1 MYIED
6 TLSKYIF
13 HLMSKVN
20 GMRMWAAWAYD
31 TGIGIR
37 AAEESATDGVFDLFA
52 GTIWKYGNQVK
63 SLNEIDDTCTCDIHN
78 QIMVSGKIITIRL
91 GEFPIKD
98 IENKEGRVYFTIE
111 V

>member
-6 TLSKYIF
+6 ILSQYIS

-20 GMRMWAAWAYD
+20 DMRMWAARAYD

-37 AAEESATDGVFDLFA
+37 AAEDSATDGVFDLFA
-52 GTIWKYGNQVK
+52 GTIWKNGDQVK
-63 SLNEIDDTCTCDIHN
+63 SLNEIDDTCTCDVHD
-78 QIMVSGKIITIRL
+78 QIIVSGKIITIRL

-98 IENKEGRVYFTIE
+98 IESKGDRIYFTIE
-111 V
+111 I